1 MSRLEYKYL
10 VPLEELSRLRQ
21 AISPFVEA
29 DEYAQNETGEYTVH
43 SVYFDTFS
51 LDYYY
56 QKVAGIQHRKK
67 IRVRGYNER
76 ERDTPVF
83 LEIKRKNNM
92 AISKKRAP
100 LLFKHIRDLFV
111 IGDVEQYVL
120 NGDGTPEAVEDARR
134 FFYHVYRHALRPTV
148 LIRYER
154 EAFFGKFNSS
164 LRITFDKN
172 LRSSPYPALED
183 LFGADGAVSSLLGH
197 FILEVKFHD
206 CIPSIPSW
214 LKTILEHFNLKR
226 AALSK
231 YTICLD
237 THRIPR
243 ESSKLS
249 TLAFSKSY
257 HFRIGE

>member
-21 AISPFVEA
+21 ALAPFVEA
-29 DEYAQNETGEYTVH
+29 DEYAQNEAGEYTVH
-43 SVYFDTFS
+43 SVYFDTLS

-56 QKVAGIQHRKK
+56 QKVAGIQHRRK
-67 IRVRGYNER
+67 IRVQGYNEG
-76 ERDTPVF
+76 EKDSSVF

-92 AISKKRAP
+92 AISKDRAP
-100 LLFKHIRDLFV
+100 LLFKHITDLFAS
-111 IGDVEQYVL
+111 GDVGKYVL
-120 NGDGTPEAVEDARR
+120 NGNGTPNAVEDARR
-134 FFYHVYRHALRPTV
+134 FFYHVYRHSLRPTV

-154 EAFFGKFNSS
+154 EAFFRKFNSS

-172 LRSSPYPALED
+172 LRSSPYPDLEG
-183 LFGADGAVSSLLGH
+183 LFDGNGTVSSLPGH

-206 CIPSIPSW
+206 YIPSIPSW
-214 LKTILEHFNLKR
+214 LKTILEDFNLER
-226 AALSK
+226 TALSK

-243 ESSKLS
+243 ESARAS
-249 TLAFSKSY
+249 TLAFSKSV
-257 HFRIGE
+257 HFKIGE